1 MDWFDTTALPPMLQ
15 QAESALQGVR
25 PTNPSSLVL
34 ALIGAGTYLLFRW
47 GRWVRVSE
55 TSEEAQSSPPQKPE
69 RRRAA

>member
-1 MDWFDTTALPPMLQ
+1 MDWLDTTALQPMLQ

-34 ALIGAGTYLLFRW
+34 ALVGAGTYLLFRW
-47 GRWVRVSE
+47 GRWVRVRK
-55 TSEEAQSSPPQKPE
+55 TSEEKQSSPPQKPE